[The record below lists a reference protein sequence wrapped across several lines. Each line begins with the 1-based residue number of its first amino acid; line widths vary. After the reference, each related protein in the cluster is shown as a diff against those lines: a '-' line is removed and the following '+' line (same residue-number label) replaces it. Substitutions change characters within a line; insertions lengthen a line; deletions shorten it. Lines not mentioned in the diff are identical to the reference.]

1 MSTGLPPLNAL
12 RAFEA
17 AARLGSFSAAAE
29 SLYVT
34 HGAISRQVRSLEE
47 WLGTALFERHGR
59 RVVLTGPGREYFLAV
74 QSAFQNIAGATR
86 RVSETGTQR
95 RLTLDAL
102 PTFTMHWLLP
112 RLTRFQ
118 LRHPGVELN
127 LITSDR
133 PPDQSMDFDLAI
145 RRGPLELPGYVTR
158 EFLVEREIPVC
169 SPALLKRL
177 PLREVRDLKRHT
189 LLSSAGRHLSW
200 QRWLS
205 EAGAQGLEPRG
216 RQQFDHFYLTLQ
228 AAVDG
233 IGVALGPR
241 PVIDRELDAG
251 RLVMPL
257 PGPTVPSRAY
267 YWLVPEG
274 RANDPALRS
283 FCDWLLEE
291 VGSAHD

>member
-1 MSTGLPPLNAL
+1 MNAL

-241 PVIDRELDAG
+241 PVIDRELEAG

>member
-1 MSTGLPPLNAL
+1 MNADLPPLNAL

-34 HGAISRQVRSLEE
+34 HGAISRQVRGLEE

-59 RVVLTGPGREYFLAV
+59 RISLTAPGREYFLAV

-86 RVSETGTQR
+86 RVAESGTQR

-133 PPDQSMDFDLAI
+133 PPDQSMHFDLAI
-145 RRGPLELPGYVTR
+145 RRGPLELPGYISR

-169 SPALLKRL
+169 SPVLLKRL
-177 PLREVRDLKRHT
+177 PLHDAKDLKRHT
-189 LLSSAGRHLSW
+189 LLSSAGRPHAW
-200 QRWLS
+200 QRWLA
-205 EAGAQGLEPRG
+205 EAGMPGLAPKG

-241 PVIDRELDAG
+241 PVIDRELEAG

-257 PGPTVPSRAY
+257 AGPTVPSRAY
-267 YWLVPEG
+267 FWLVPES
-274 RANDPALRS
+274 RADDPALRS

-291 VGSAHD
+291 SGAG

>member
-1 MSTGLPPLNAL
+1 MSSDLPPLNAL

-17 AARLGSFSAAAE
+17 AARLGSFSAAAD
-29 SLYVT
+29 SLHVT
-34 HGAISRQVRSLEE
+34 HGAVSRQVRALED

-59 RVVLTGPGREYFLAV
+59 RVLLTSSGREYFLAV

-86 RVSETGTQR
+86 RIAASTTR
-95 RLTLDAL
+95 HRLTLDAL

-118 LRHPGVELN
+118 LRHPDVELN

-133 PPDQSMDFDLAI
+133 PPESSMNFDLAI
-145 RRGPLELPGYVTR
+145 RRGPLEMPGCLVR

-189 LLSSAGRHLSW
+189 LLSSAGRAQSW
-200 QRWLS
+200 HRWLA
-205 EAGAQGLEPRG
+205 EAGAPGLEPKG
-216 RQQFDHFYLTLQ
+216 KQQFDHFYLTLQ

-241 PVIDRELDAG
+241 PVIDRELEAG

-267 YWLVPEG
+267 YWLVPEN
-274 RANDPALRS
+274 RADDPALQS
-283 FCDWLLEE
+283 FCAWLLEE
-291 VGSAHD
+291 IAAG

>member
-1 MSTGLPPLNAL
+1 MNAL

-169 SPALLKRL
+169 SPALLKHL

-241 PVIDRELDAG
+241 PVIDRELEAG

>member
-1 MSTGLPPLNAL
+1 MNTGLPPLNAL

-241 PVIDRELDAG
+241 PVIDRELEAG

>member
-1 MSTGLPPLNAL
+1 MNDGLPPLNAL

-17 AARLGSFSAAAE
+17 AARLGSFSAAAD
-29 SLYVT
+29 SLHVT
-34 HGAISRQVRSLEE
+34 HGAISRQVRALED
-47 WLGTALFERHGR
+47 WLGTPLFDRLGR
-59 RVVLTGPGREYFLAV
+59 RVALTAPGRDYFLAV
-74 QSAFQNIAGATR
+74 QAAFQNIAGATR
-86 RVSETGTQR
+86 RVAESGAQR

-133 PPDQSMDFDLAI
+133 PPDQSMHFDLAI

-177 PLREVRDLKRHT
+177 PLREVRDLRRHT

-205 EAGAQGLEPRG
+205 EAGAQGLEPKG
-216 RQQFDHFYLTLQ
+216 RQQFDHFYLALQ

-241 PVIDRELDAG
+241 PVIDRELEAG

-291 VGSAHD
+291 VSLT

>member
-1 MSTGLPPLNAL
+1 MTTSLPPLNAL

-34 HGAISRQVRSLEE
+34 HGAISRQVRALEE
-47 WLGTALFERHGR
+47 WLGIALFDRHGR
-59 RVVLTGPGREYFLAV
+59 RVALTAPGREYFLAV
-74 QSAFQNIAGATR
+74 QAAFQNIAGATR
-86 RVSETGTQR
+86 RVAESGTQR

-118 LRHPGVELN
+118 LRHPGVELS

-133 PPDQSMDFDLAI
+133 PPDQSMNFDLAI
-145 RRGPLELPGYVTR
+145 RRGPLELPGFETR
-158 EFLVEREIPVC
+158 EFMVEREIPVC
-169 SPALLKRL
+169 SPELLRHL
-177 PLREVRDLKRHT
+177 PLRELRDLKRHT
-189 LLSSAGRHLSW
+189 LLSSAARPHSW
-200 QRWLS
+200 QRWLAA
-205 EAGAQGLEPRG
+205 AGVPRLEPKAK
-216 RQQFDHFYLTLQ
+216 QQFDHFYLTLQ

-233 IGVALGPR
+233 IGIALGPR
-241 PVIDRELDAG
+241 PVIDRELEAG

-267 YWLVPEG
+267 CWLIPESRTG
-274 RANDPALRS
+274 DPVLRK
-283 FCDWLLEE
+283 FCDWLIEE
-291 VGSAHD
+291 TAAH

>member
-1 MSTGLPPLNAL
+1 MNAL